1 MAAGV
6 PRYAAHKSEKTKKIC
21 EKSPTVEKM
30 RGFWQHAIS
39 SCVKIKHQK
48 YHLITAIHQRS
59 GKRLAG
65 KRKAM

>member
-39 SCVKIKHQK
+39 INDPATQVV
-48 YHLITAIHQRS
+48 
-59 GKRLAG
+59 
-65 KRKAM
+65 